1 MRNYCRVGPDGLAH
15 LFLGLD
21 YGRVCVCG
29 RKVYA
34 FALDSEQPTVRDVPQ
49 QPAPPWRQAA
59 TPERVGNA
67 RFLL

>member
-1 MRNYCRVGPDGLAH
+1 MKDYCRVTTDGISH

-21 YGRVCVCG
+21 YSRVCVCG

-34 FALDSEQPTVRDVPQ
+34 FALDTEEPALRDVPQ
-49 QPAPPWRQAA
+49 EPAPPWQQAETA
-59 TPERVGNA
+59 ERVGNA